1 MSADK
6 FKGLDVLVREDGVY
20 LVFESKEG
28 KAMIS
33 LSAIADGRGKT
44 TGGVI
49 KAWCKEAGDRDK
61 AS

>member
-6 FKGLDVLVREDGVY
+6 FKGLDVLVREDGIY

-33 LSAIADGRGKT
+33 LSAIADGRGKEY
-44 TGGVI
+44 
-49 KAWCKEAGDRDK
+49 ASCDR
-61 AS
+61 

>member
-6 FKGLDVLVREDGVY
+6 FEGLDLVVKEDGVY
-20 LVFESKEG
+20 LVFESKQG

-33 LSAIADGRGKT
+33 LSALADGRGKN

-49 KAWCKEAGDRDK
+49 RAWCEEAREREK
-61 AS
+61 VV